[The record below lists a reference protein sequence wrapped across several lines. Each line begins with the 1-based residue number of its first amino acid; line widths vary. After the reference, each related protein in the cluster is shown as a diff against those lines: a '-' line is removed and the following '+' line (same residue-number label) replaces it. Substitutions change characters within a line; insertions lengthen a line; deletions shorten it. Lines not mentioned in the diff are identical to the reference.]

1 MQSQRN
7 EDSLETTQA
16 EGIGT
21 AISAIHQAGENEA
34 AIQDLTR
41 VEEADADF
49 DINQYFDLERF
60 EKDNEDGNLHW
71 TGRTY

>member
-7 EDSLETTQA
+7 DDSLETTQA

-21 AISAIHQAGENEA
+21 AISAMRQAGENEA
-34 AIQDLTR
+34 AIQDLAR
-41 VEEADADF
+41 VEEADAEF
-49 DINQYFDLERF
+49 DINQYFDFDRF
-60 EKDNEDGNLHW
+60 EQDNEDGNLHW